1 MREMMKRLSIL
12 WLCAALLPLFA
23 SCEKDL
29 EPYSME
35 ECRLNF
41 RYYYSFYDRWMT
53 TEDLESSDDSYR
65 TTVYSFVYAGGV
77 ERDTLW
83 FPVQTSGFLSDV
95 SRPIALQQMTVPDTV
110 DNAEEGIH
118 YIAFDDP
125 AVAHLYQVPANT
137 DTLSI
142 PVILLRDKSLDSKDI
157 VLRFGFKDNG
167 VFKPGFES
175 HVLSYH
181 LHFCP
186 SFHACELGDRICRGV
201 GAKKTRIDDSMD
213 RKQVGRRLLD

>member
-1 MREMMKRLSIL
+1 MLKNTIQINSDFLLSIL
-12 WLCAALLPLFA
+12 YLYAALLPLFA

-41 RYYYSFYDRWMT
+41 RYYHSFYDRWMT

-110 DNAEEGIH
+110 DNAEEGL
-118 YIAFDDP
+118 A
-125 AVAHLYQVPANT
+125 
-137 DTLSI
+137 
-142 PVILLRDKSLDSKDI
+142 K
-157 VLRFGFKDNG
+157 
-167 VFKPGFES
+167 
-175 HVLSYH
+175 
-181 LHFCP
+181 
-186 SFHACELGDRICRGV
+186 ACEAT
-201 GAKKTRIDDSMD
+201 GAQILDYSAVPVFMD
-213 RKQVGRRLLD
+213 PHTK

>member
-12 WLCAALLPLFA
+12 WLYAALLLLFA
-23 SCEKDL
+23 SCEKEL

-83 FPVQTSGFLSDV
+83 FPVSCLMFPALSLC
-95 SRPIALQQMTVPDTV
+95 SR
-110 DNAEEGIH
+110 
-118 YIAFDDP
+118 
-125 AVAHLYQVPANT
+125 
-137 DTLSI
+137 
-142 PVILLRDKSLDSKDI
+142 
-157 VLRFGFKDNG
+157 
-167 VFKPGFES
+167 
-175 HVLSYH
+175 
-181 LHFCP
+181 
-186 SFHACELGDRICRGV
+186 
-201 GAKKTRIDDSMD
+201 
-213 RKQVGRRLLD
+213 